1 MIDAIME
8 AARRSSAYRFG
19 SEEDRQ
25 EILEQAQRAVDQEM
39 FFRQPPVVKKEEP
52 APVVAAPAPVAERRI
67 KASR

>member
-1 MIDAIME
+1 ME

>member
-19 SEEDRQ
+19 TEEDRQ

-39 FFRQPPVVKKEEP
+39 FFRQPPVVKKEVP
-52 APVVAAPAPVAERRI
+52 PPPQPVPVTERRI
-67 KASR
+67 KATR